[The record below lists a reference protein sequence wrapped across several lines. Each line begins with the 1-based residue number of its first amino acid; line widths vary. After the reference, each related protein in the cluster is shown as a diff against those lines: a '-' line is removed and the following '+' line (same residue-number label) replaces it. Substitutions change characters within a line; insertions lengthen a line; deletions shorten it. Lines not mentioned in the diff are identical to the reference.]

1 MDVTYDDFP
10 AIVLSN
16 GVIEATILLVGTSLV
31 SLVLADDEPRLN
43 PLWNPRRI
51 AAGRP
56 HPFGNGP
63 GFGHFV
69 CVDGFGMPS
78 PEERQAGLPMH
89 GEAHRRQYEVI
100 ESTRSRLQLTATLP
114 LVQESFTRSFRL
126 VDGEN
131 VLYVSSELEN
141 RMAFDRPVH
150 WAEHATIGWP
160 FLERRATVV
169 DMPAARAK
177 TRAWGPQADLP
188 HRLASF
194 EEFAWPMAP
203 GVDGRPVDLRAAGTE
218 PSGDHT
224 TCLMDAARPLAYIT
238 FLHPAR
244 RLLLGYVF
252 RRNEFPWV
260 QNWEYYPAD
269 DQLARGLEFSTM
281 PFDVPRREAVD
292 MHSLFDTPTYRW
304 LPAKSTIT
312 SQFLLF
318 WTRTPPGFA
327 RIADVRLAEGTLTV
341 RDAAGA
347 TLELSASLGW
357 ELSSDRDRRVWQCE
371 SGDP

>member
-1 MDVTYDDFP
+1 MTYDEFP
-10 AIVLSN
+10 AVVLSN
-16 GVIEATILLVGTSLV
+16 GVIEATILLVGTSMVRLA
-31 SLVLADDEPRLN
+31 LADDESALT
-43 PLWNPRRI
+43 PLWTPRRI
-51 AAGRP
+51 AAGRA

-89 GEAHRRQYEVI
+89 GEAHLRRFEVI
-100 ESTRSRLQLTATLP
+100 ENSRNHLKLATPLP
-114 LVQESFTRSFRL
+114 LVQEFFSRTFRL

-141 RMAFDRPVH
+141 LMAFDRPVH

-160 FLERRATVV
+160 FLERCATVV
-169 DMPAARAK
+169 EMPAARAT

-203 GVDGRPVDLRAAGTE
+203 GVDGSPIDLRAAGRE

-224 TCLMDAARPLAYIT
+224 TCLMDPARPLAYIT

-252 RRNEFPWV
+252 RRDEFPWV

-281 PFDVPRREAVD
+281 PFDVPRREAID

-304 LPAKSTIT
+304 LPAKSTIG
-312 SQFLLF
+312 SRFLLF
-318 WTRTPPGFA
+318 WTRTPAGFS
-327 RIADVRLAEGTLTV
+327 RIEDVRLADGVVTVLDAGGGTLEV
-341 RDAAGA
+341 P
-347 TLELSASLGW
+347 ASLG
-357 ELSSDRDRRVWQCE
+357 L
-371 SGDP
+371 